1 MMKRWLIFTGAALL
15 AGAGLYFACYWIQTQ
30 PIWILNA
37 DEVADVENIPERN
50 KQIVRFIEANGNALA
65 PDYKQVVCTEFVI
78 NVIEEFTPLTTSEAN
93 TIRIITH
100 EDIAALLHHESPVI
114 KGVHTSLVD
123 AHKGAHVKPE
133 AVQPGDLVQFWNT
146 YLGKPYG
153 HCGVVWD
160 VEPYKSITIYSS
172 HPATGGYGKQK
183 YLWPDHVFFV
193 RLK

>member
-1 MMKRWLIFTGAALL
+1 MMKRWLIFTGGALL

-37 DEVADVENIPERN
+37 DEVADVEDIPERN

-100 EDIAALLHHESPVI
+100 EDIAALLRHESPVI

-123 AHKGAHVKPE
+123 AHKGVHIKPE
-133 AVQPGDLVQFWNT
+133 AVQPGDLGAILEYIF
-146 YLGKPYG
+146 
-153 HCGVVWD
+153 
-160 VEPYKSITIYSS
+160 
-172 HPATGGYGKQK
+172 
-183 YLWPDHVFFV
+183 
-193 RLK
+193 R